1 MFSALDRAAM
11 IGASDVNIFMTER
24 SPEDLLRWYEVKIGL
39 RDPDPQTFAMRLGA
53 AVGDLILDEYERQT
67 KQAVTR
73 RQEVV
78 PSPLNKR
85 FRATLD
91 GFRQD
96 DRAVVESK
104 FCSPYIQREQLFL
117 NYYPQVAFQMHCCDV
132 EHGYLVIGQGTNEP
146 IEIECVRSAKYESEL
161 LSRCNAMLLC
171 IDTLTPP
178 VTLPAPVPPE
188 KWRTIDLT
196 GDDRPNWA
204 SELFAALVE
213 YDETAAA
220 ADAHDAFGKLARSMV
235 PGDVGKVI
243 SLNHVISRNKKG
255 VLAITRRA
263 A

>member
-91 GFRQD
+91 GFRHD

-104 FCSPYIQREQLFL
+104 FCSPFIPREQLFL
-117 NYYPQVAFQMHCCDV
+117 SYYAQLAFQMHCCDV
-132 EHGYLVIGQGTNEP
+132 EHGYLVIGQGTNDP

-161 LSRCNAMLLC
+161 LARCNAMLLC

-188 KWRTIDLT
+188 KWRTVDLSV
-196 GDDRPNWA
+196 DRPNW
-204 SELFAALVE
+204 SDELMAALVE
-213 YDETAAA
+213 YDETAEAA
-220 ADAHDAFGKLARSMV
+220 KAHEEWGKCARSVV
-235 PGDVGKVI
+235 PDDVGKV
-243 SLNHVISRNKKG
+243 LAGRFTISRNKKG
-255 VLAITRRA
+255 ALAITRRA